1 MAEFKLVIGLKD
13 GKCVQRNVNE
23 AQAKT
28 FLEKKIGDV
37 VKGEIVDLSGWEFK
51 ITGGSDKSGIPMRR
65 DVKGTAR
72 KRILSVKGVG
82 VKNKKDMKGK
92 RTMKG
97 MRSRTTMAGN
107 TIFHNTAQVNVKAIK
122 EGSTPI
128 EHQAA
133 EKKTK

>member
-1 MAEFKLVIGLKD
+1 
-13 GKCVQRNVNE
+13 
-23 AQAKT
+23 
-28 FLEKKIGDV
+28 
-37 VKGEIVDLSGWEFK
+37 
-51 ITGGSDKSGIPMRR
+51 MRR

-82 VKNKKDMKGK
+82 VKNKKKYRGKDMKGK